1 MTDAPASSNKNP
13 LEGINSSRL
22 FTGSCVSLISTAVVF
37 GVVTSM
43 MGDFKSVFALTNTE
57 AGNIGG
63 ATIWGFTIS
72 IFIFGPLCDAIG
84 MRILMRFSLLCHIVG
99 PLLMIFAERFGNGYW
114 ALFIG
119 ALVTSLANGTVE
131 AVCNPLVA
139 TIYPD
144 RKTQKLNQFHVWF
157 PGGIVI
163 GGLLAFAIDQLD
175 PTFWEGLPMAAW
187 QVKLGFVFV
196 PTVIYGILFT
206 GQKSPATER
215 VQSSLTFG
223 DMVKAT
229 LCRPLFIVLFL
240 CMGITASIELGPGRW
255 MGEVMGKVMGEFAGE
270 NAGILVLVYGSTLM
284 AVLRFFAGPVVHK
297 LSPTGLLVSSAILS
311 GVGLAVLTYASGAL
325 AIFGAATLFYV
336 GICYFWPTMLGVTSE
351 RVPKGGALALGLMGG
366 WGMAV
371 VGLVTVPIMGWIT
384 DMYGH
389 EKIPLAQASTCIQ
402 QATEEMPRF
411 KETGDAEA
419 VRNIDQAIER
429 INEVNDRI
437 LSDGALPEI
446 DTAKALRGV
455 AKYLAHTDAGKQAEE
470 LLAPADDHGGII
482 SFRWIASSSIFLILI
497 FGFLYLR
504 DRARGGY
511 KAEDISA

>member
-1 MTDAPASSNKNP
+1 MTDTPETSNHP
-13 LEGINSSRL
+13 LQGINAGRL

-84 MRILMRFSLLCHIVG
+84 MRLLMRFALLCHIVG

-114 ALFIG
+114 ALFTG

-163 GGLLAFAIDQLD
+163 GGLLAFAVDQLD
-175 PTFWEGLPMAAW
+175 PSVWEGMAFSAW

-196 PTVIYGILFT
+196 PTIIYGILFT
-206 GQKSPATER
+206 GQKFPATER
-215 VQSSLTFG
+215 VQSNLTFG
-223 DMVKAT
+223 DMVRAT
-229 LCRPLFIVLFL
+229 AFRPLFIVLFI

-284 AVLRFFAGPVVHK
+284 AVLRFFAGPVVHR

-311 GVGLAVLTYASGAL
+311 GVGLAVLTYATGAL
-325 AIFGAATLFYV
+325 AIFGAATIFYV

-384 DMYGH
+384 DLYGH
-389 EKIPLAQASTCIQ
+389 EKIPVV
-402 QATEEMPRF
+402 QATACIEQAATEMPEF
-411 KETGDAEA
+411 KKTGDAEA
-419 VRNIDQAIER
+419 TRNIDQAIDKV
-429 INEVNDRI
+429 IEVNGLI
-437 LSDGALPEI
+437 KADGDLPKIE
-446 DTAKALRGV
+446 TSKALRGV
-455 AKYLAHTDAGKQAEE
+455 AKYLAHTDTGKQAES

-482 SFRWIASSSIFLILI
+482 SFRWIASSSILLILV